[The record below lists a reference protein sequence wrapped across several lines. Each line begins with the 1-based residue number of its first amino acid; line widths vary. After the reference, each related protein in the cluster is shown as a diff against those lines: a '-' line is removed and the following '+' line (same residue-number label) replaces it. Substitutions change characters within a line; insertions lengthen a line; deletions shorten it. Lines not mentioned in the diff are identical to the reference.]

1 MNPGRFS
8 HEVAELT
15 NVAISTAAVMGAK
28 KSSDFRPVS
37 VLRQL
42 SHSTNSAVLLDS
54 KPNSDLRPMESK
66 STFEA
71 TKVIMRKRNP

>member
-37 VLRQL
+37 VLSQL
-42 SHSTNSAVLLDS
+42 SLPLDHHYCPIRF
-54 KPNSDLRPMESK
+54 KIELWLESI

-71 TKVIMRKRNP
+71 IKVLMRKRNP